1 MSGLLGY
8 LGHQGIVRVL
18 SVPVL
23 MGALLYILYLLAA
36 PPRDDDRDD
45 GIEPS

>member
-1 MSGLLGY
+1 MSGFIGY

-36 PPRDDDRDD
+36 PPHDNNQDD
-45 GIEPS
+45 GIESS

>member
-1 MSGLLGY
+1 MGELVSY

-23 MGALLYILYLLAA
+23 MTALLYILYLLAA
-36 PPRDDDRDD
+36 PHDDNRDD
-45 GIEPS
+45 GVEPS

>member
-1 MSGLLGY
+1 MNGFIGY

-23 MGALLYILYLLAA
+23 MAALLYILYLMAA
-36 PPRDDDRDD
+36 PPHDDNQDD
-45 GIEPS
+45 GVEPS

>member
-1 MSGLLGY
+1 MSGLFGY
-8 LGHQGIVRVL
+8 LGHLGIVRVL

-36 PPRDDDRDD
+36 PPHDSNQDD
-45 GIEPS
+45 GVESS